1 MPVYQAVCLKCGKY
15 HEYIRHAAQCRDTPT
30 CCGEQ
35 TDKRI
40 LSAPSMRADIAPWDA
55 YESPATG
62 KLITSYA
69 ERREDMRVSG
79 CRDWEGMDTE
89 KKEAAKRKAE
99 TEAKEEAALDAS
111 VRTAWA
117 SLSPSK
123 KAAAL
128 AHT

>member
-1 MPVYQAVCLKCGKY
+1 MPVYQAVCLTCGKY
-15 HEYIRHAAQCRDTPT
+15 HEYIRHFAQCRDTPA
-30 CCGEQ
+30 CCGAK

-40 LSAPSMRADIAPWDA
+40 LSAPMMRADIAPWDA

-69 ERREDMRVSG
+69 ERRADMKAAG
-79 CRDWEGMDTE
+79 CRDWEGIASE
-89 KKEAAKRKAE
+89 KHEASKRKAE
-99 TEAKEEAALDAS
+99 QERQEDAALDAT

-117 SLSPSK
+117 NLSPSK

-128 AHT
+128 AES

>member
-1 MPVYQAVCLKCGKY
+1 MPVYQSICLKCGAY
-15 HEYIRHAAQCRDTPT
+15 HEYIRRAADCRDTPT
-30 CCGEQ
+30 CCNAP

-40 LSAPSMRADIAPWDA
+40 LSAPMMRADIAPWDS

-62 KLITSYA
+62 KTITSYA
-69 ERREDMRVSG
+69 QRREDMRASG
-79 CRDWEGMDTE
+79 CRDYEGREQEQRAANNNIKAD
-89 KKEAAKRKAE
+89 EARSD
-99 TEAKEEAALDAS
+99 AALDAT

-128 AHT
+128 AFT

>member
-1 MPVYQAVCLKCGKY
+1 MPIYQAVCLSCGKY
-15 HEYIRHAAQCRDTPT
+15 HEYIRHAAECRDTPA
-30 CCGEQ
+30 CCGAP

-40 LSAPSMRADIAPWDA
+40 LSAPMMRADIAPWDA

-62 KLITSYA
+62 KLITSHA
-69 ERREDMRVSG
+69 QRREDMKASG
-79 CRDWEGMDTE
+79 CRDWEGQATE
-89 KKEAAKRKAE
+89 RHEAGKRKAE
-99 TEAKEEAALDAS
+99 DEAKEDAALDVT

-117 SLSPSK
+117 NLSPSK

>member
-1 MPVYQAVCLKCGKY
+1 MPVYQSICLACGKY
-15 HEYIRHAAQCRDTPT
+15 HEYIRHFAQCRDTPA
-30 CCGEQ
+30 CCGAP

-40 LSAPSMRADIAPWDA
+40 LSAPMMRADIAPWDA

-62 KLITSYA
+62 KHITSYA
-69 ERREDMRVSG
+69 ERREDMKAAG
-79 CRDWEGMDTE
+79 CRDWEGQDVE
-89 KKEAAKRKAE
+89 RREAGKRKAE
-99 TEAKEEAALDAS
+99 DEAKEDAKLDAT

-128 AHT
+128 AGS

>member
-1 MPVYQAVCLKCGKY
+1 MPIYQAVCLSCGKY
-15 HEYIRHAAQCRDTPT
+15 HEYIRPAAACRDTPE
-30 CCGEQ
+30 CCGAS

-40 LSAPSMRADIAPWDA
+40 LSAPMMRADIAPWDA

-69 ERREDMRVSG
+69 ERREDMKASG
-79 CRDWEGMDTE
+79 CRDWEGQE
-89 KKEAAKRKAE
+89 VERREASKRKAE
-99 TEAKEEAALDAS
+99 DEVRSDAALDAT

>member
-1 MPVYQAVCLKCGKY
+1 MPIYQAVCLTCGKY
-15 HEYIRHAAQCRDTPT
+15 HEYIRRAADCRDTPE
-30 CCGEQ
+30 CCGTA

-40 LSAPSMRADIAPWDA
+40 LSAPMMRADIAPWDA

-62 KLITSYA
+62 KFITSYA
-69 ERREDMRVSG
+69 QRREDMKASG
-79 CRDWEGMDTE
+79 CRDWEGQDVE
-89 KKEAAKRKAE
+89 RREISKRQAE
-99 TEAKEEAALDAS
+99 DEAKADAAMDAT